1 MQPLTVQVTL
11 SFFPIVYLV
20 SEELLHWCMTWQETE
35 KCTLHPVG
43 SAITKKQQR
52 KLQFSHQSYHM

>member
-1 MQPLTVQVTL
+1 MQPLTVKVTL
-11 SFFPIVYLV
+11 SFFFLIVYLV

-35 KCTLHPVG
+35 KCTLRLVG

-52 KLQFSHQSYHM
+52 KL